1 MKKNTIIQFI
11 ATGMFLFG
19 ATACTGNFEDY
30 NKNPHE
36 PDQNDM
42 GVDWYLVRSLA
53 LNLQDLMMPEQE
65 NFSQYVDC
73 LMAGAFSG
81 YVADSNLGTG
91 WSGRYATYNPS
102 DDWKKIPFNDFYS
115 KFYPDYFNLKNQS
128 DDELFL
134 SLAELYRIVV
144 MLRVTDTYGPI
155 PYSKVGAANAI
166 KSPYDSQQAVYAK
179 MLEDLDNIITVLG
192 KFGNQSFSSSAD
204 RIYNGNTSAWY
215 KFANSLKLRMAMRT
229 CYVAGFNVNGKTSQ
243 QLAEEA
249 VAAGVM
255 TAATDGAYRKVAD
268 HNPWQRFMV
277 LWSDARIS
285 ADLTCYM
292 NAYNDPRREAYYDK
306 STFGTVSGNAYTG
319 EESYVG
325 LRRGILQGQYNSWSQ
340 GSSCMKATTSDNIVV
355 FRASEVAFLRAEG
368 ALRNWNMGGTAK
380 DFYEEGIRL
389 SFEENG
395 ITSGVENYL
404 ASTGKVEAYK
414 DPLKGQSAQTYDYS
428 GAINTNVTVAWSG
441 GDFEKSLEQIIT
453 QKWIANFPNGM
464 ESWTEYR
471 RTGYPKLMPMA
482 ANASGGIVNDAEG
495 ARRMPYPTDEY
506 RENRESVEAAVATLT
521 QESKTKRGDTMATH
535 VWWDCK

>member
-11 ATGMFLFG
+11 VTGMFLFG

-192 KFGNQSFSSSAD
+192 KFSNQSFSSSAD

-229 CYVAGFNVNGKTSQ
+229 CYVAGFNVNGKHHS
-243 QLAEEA
+243 
-249 VAAGVM
+249 
-255 TAATDGAYRKVAD
+255 
-268 HNPWQRFMV
+268 
-277 LWSDARIS
+277 
-285 ADLTCYM
+285 
-292 NAYNDPRREAYYDK
+292 
-306 STFGTVSGNAYTG
+306 
-319 EESYVG
+319 
-325 LRRGILQGQYNSWSQ
+325 
-340 GSSCMKATTSDNIVV
+340 
-355 FRASEVAFLRAEG
+355 
-368 ALRNWNMGGTAK
+368 NW
-380 DFYEEGIRL
+380 
-389 SFEENG
+389 
-395 ITSGVENYL
+395 
-404 ASTGKVEAYK
+404 
-414 DPLKGQSAQTYDYS
+414 LK
-428 GAINTNVTVAWSG
+428 
-441 GDFEKSLEQIIT
+441 
-453 QKWIANFPNGM
+453 
-464 ESWTEYR
+464 
-471 RTGYPKLMPMA
+471 KL
-482 ANASGGIVNDAEG
+482 
-495 ARRMPYPTDEY
+495 
-506 RENRESVEAAVATLT
+506 
-521 QESKTKRGDTMATH
+521 
-535 VWWDCK
+535 

>member
-1 MKKNTIIQFI
+1 MKRGKRYQEAAKLRDKTNLYDAPEAVAIVKKAASAKFDETIEAHFKMGLDGRHADQQIR
-11 ATGMFLFG
+11 G
-19 ATACTGNFEDY
+19 AVVLPN
-30 NKNPHE
+30 
-36 PDQNDM
+36 
-42 GVDWYLVRSLA
+42 
-53 LNLQDLMMPEQE
+53 
-65 NFSQYVDC
+65 
-73 LMAGAFSG
+73 
-81 YVADSNLGTG
+81 GTG
-91 WSGRYATYNPS
+91 
-102 DDWKKIPFNDFYS
+102 KK
-115 KFYPDYFNLKNQS
+115 
-128 DDELFL
+128 
-134 SLAELYRIVV
+134 V
-144 MLRVTDTYGPI
+144 RVL
-155 PYSKVGAANAI
+155 VF
-166 KSPYDSQQAVYAK
+166 AK
-179 MLEDLDNIITVLG
+179 GD
-192 KFGNQSFSSSAD
+192 K
-204 RIYNGNTSAWY
+204 
-215 KFANSLKLRMAMRT
+215 
-229 CYVAGFNVNGKTSQ
+229 
-243 QLAEEA
+243 AEEA

-340 GSSCMKATTSDNIVV
+340 GSSCMKVTTSDNIVV

-471 RTGYPKLMPMA
+471 RTGYPKLMPMV

>member
-1 MKKNTIIQFI
+1 M
-11 ATGMFLFG
+11 
-19 ATACTGNFEDY
+19 
-30 NKNPHE
+30 
-36 PDQNDM
+36 
-42 GVDWYLVRSLA
+42 
-53 LNLQDLMMPEQE
+53 
-65 NFSQYVDC
+65 
-73 LMAGAFSG
+73 
-81 YVADSNLGTG
+81 
-91 WSGRYATYNPS
+91 
-102 DDWKKIPFNDFYS
+102 
-115 KFYPDYFNLKNQS
+115 
-128 DDELFL
+128 
-134 SLAELYRIVV
+134 
-144 MLRVTDTYGPI
+144 
-155 PYSKVGAANAI
+155 
-166 KSPYDSQQAVYAK
+166 
-179 MLEDLDNIITVLG
+179 DNIITVLG

-340 GSSCMKATTSDNIVV
+340 GSSCMKVTTSDNIVV